1 MHESSADWQ
10 KCRLSNS
17 SHPDKGS
24 HPWFDSSI
32 FRWCRPI
39 GIPAVKPLSSFLTLL
54 PIKSILRC
62 PEAGETKEGLIDQ
75 LEQIHNLVP
84 SVLNEGIKAG
94 IVELVDSKVGD
105 KQLYPYQAYHL
116 FSRKSFH
123 PVSVWN
129 ICGPASK
136 SIYTLQLPP
145 FELVKQA
152 LNTDWDSPAP
162 STAIPAL
169 DVGSPHSQMGISEK
183 PLCRVELTPTC
194 NSICFY
200 ILLLS

>member
-1 MHESSADWQ
+1 MQAYW
-10 KCRLSNS
+10 
-17 SHPDKGS
+17 
-24 HPWFDSSI
+24 
-32 FRWCRPI
+32 
-39 GIPAVKPLSSFLTLL
+39 AVKPLSSFLTLL

-123 PVSVWN
+123 PVSVLKYLWP
-129 ICGPASK
+129 CFKAHLHTPAASFWASQAGVEHGRRLSRPFDSNSCTWRRISSFPNGDK
-136 SIYTLQLPP
+136 REAALQ
-145 FELVKQA
+145 
-152 LNTDWDSPAP
+152 
-162 STAIPAL
+162 
-169 DVGSPHSQMGISEK
+169 G
-183 PLCRVELTPTC
+183 RLTPTC
-194 NSICFY
+194 N
-200 ILLLS
+200 

>member
-1 MHESSADWQ
+1 MSLPPIDRNADEAIPRIPIKGVTRDSIVPFSADAGLLGSQ
-10 KCRLSNS
+10 TTVFVP
-17 SHPDKGS
+17 HPPS
-24 HPWFDSSI
+24 
-32 FRWCRPI
+32 
-39 GIPAVKPLSSFLTLL
+39 

-123 PVSVWN
+123 PVSVLKYLWP
-129 ICGPASK
+129 CAHLHTPAAS
-136 SIYTLQLPP
+136 
-145 FELVKQA
+145 F
-152 LNTDWDSPAP
+152 
-162 STAIPAL
+162 
-169 DVGSPHSQMGISEK
+169 
-183 PLCRVELTPTC
+183 
-194 NSICFY
+194 
-200 ILLLS
+200 